1 MNFPPKVPPSEWVD
15 DPRNKKW
22 AWAKPV
28 GAPGAPAGPQPAAPL
43 ENAYETVLEIQDRER
58 QRNGEKSNDIERFT
72 GMVSAVKSILPQ
84 QTPPTDNTMLT
95 TIVTLLTTQIQ
106 ASQQEAQ
113 QLRTQ
118 VFELI
123 TKQSNQQPAGDNLE
137 SILMKAKTIIPE
149 LRSLFDIGGEKVA
162 EIVHGRN
169 RPWWQD
175 MLTQFLP
182 SLAPGMNSLMS
193 AGAQA
198 LLTPRGTGIGLGAPP
213 PQQQAALPAPAN
225 GQPQQQA
232 PPDPLLPLK
241 QRVGGFLG
249 ANLSAVQRYFE
260 GYVKGT
266 PSDPDDPD
274 AGAMNGE
281 DFAIWVSQGN
291 PDILKDARSLGSA
304 NIIAMF
310 QQTPAIWNAIAP
322 NEAKFRQFLDQV
334 LAFASDEEEDE
345 KEEGPVNL
353 TEEKVN

>member
-1 MNFPPKVPPSEWVD
+1 MSEFREMIGLAKDMLPP
-15 DPRNKKW
+15 
-22 AWAKPV
+22 PV
-28 GAPGAPAGPQPAAPL
+28 APA
-43 ENAYETVLEIQDRER
+43 
-58 QRNGEKSNDIERFT
+58 
-72 GMVSAVKSILPQ
+72 
-84 QTPPTDNTMLT
+84 TDNKVLDTVVQLMMKQLD
-95 TIVTLLTTQIQ
+95 
-106 ASQQEAQ
+106 ASQQE
-113 QLRTQ
+113 
-118 VFELI
+118 
-123 TKQSNQQPAGDNLE
+123 TK
-137 SILMKAKTIIPE
+137 E
-149 LRSLFDIGGEKVA
+149 LRQEMRDMMKSRMEKPEGEGLEAWIDKLDKLAPKLQSLLGLAGEKATEV
-162 EIVHGRN
+162 VHGR
-169 RPWWQD
+169 RRGFWED
-175 MLTQFLP
+175 LALQFVP
-182 SLAPGMNSLMS
+182 SLAPGMNALMS

-322 NEAKFRQFLDQV
+322 NEAKFREFLDQV
-334 LAFASDEEEDE
+334 LAFAPEEEEE

>member
-1 MNFPPKVPPSEWVD
+1 ML
-15 DPRNKKW
+15 
-22 AWAKPV
+22 A
-28 GAPGAPAGPQPAAPL
+28 
-43 ENAYETVLEIQDRER
+43 
-58 QRNGEKSNDIERFT
+58 GEKATEVVH
-72 GMVSAVKSILPQ
+72 GG
-84 QTPPTDNTMLT
+84 
-95 TIVTLLTTQIQ
+95 
-106 ASQQEAQ
+106 
-113 QLRTQ
+113 
-118 VFELI
+118 
-123 TKQSNQQPAGDNLE
+123 AGD
-137 SILMKAKTIIPE
+137 SGKTSR
-149 LRSLFDIGGEKVA
+149 L
-162 EIVHGRN
+162 
-169 RPWWQD
+169 
-175 MLTQFLP
+175 QFVP
-182 SLAPGMNSLMS
+182 SLAPGMNALMT

-225 GQPQQQA
+225 GQPQQQQA
-232 PPDPLLPLK
+232 PDPLLPLK

-274 AGAMNGE
+274 AGIMNGE

-310 QQTPAIWNAIAP
+310 QRPPAIWTAIAP

-334 LAFASDEEEDE
+334 LAFAPEEEEE
-345 KEEGPVNL
+345 KEEGPVDL